1 MKLLIWIGCFFV
13 GAMLNVL
20 LGAMTGF
27 QLGYLLFYL
36 VVGFVATRL
45 CKKWD
50 EHKEYG
56 GLGKDV
62 LDADPQSVVENDNRL
77 EQQFAGRTYTT
88 PVSDS
93 QWQCSCG
100 RVHPKYETSC
110 VCGKSKFDNLNSPK
124 TEGTSSE
131 TAEKPA
137 TGNQILFCRKCGE
150 KLMEDSKFC
159 GRCGT
164 KIVKE

>member
-1 MKLLIWIGCFFV
+1 MEIGALIGMALWALIPAFIAKRKDRSFWGYYFLSFLISPFITTIITLCVSNKRREYYPTESIFV
-13 GAMLNVL
+13 EDYSGYQGKM
-20 LGAMTGF
+20 
-27 QLGYLLFYL
+27 QL
-36 VVGFVATRL
+36 
-45 CKKWD
+45 
-50 EHKEYG
+50 
-56 GLGKDV
+56 KDR
-62 LDADPQSVVENDNRL
+62 DIYN
-77 EQQFAGRTYTT
+77 T

-93 QWQCSCG
+93 QWLCSCG

-164 KIVKE
+164 KIEKE

>member
-1 MKLLIWIGCFFV
+1 MEIGS
-13 GAMLNVL
+13 L
-20 LGAMTGF
+20 LGIALWALIPGF
-27 QLGYLLFYL
+27 IAKRKDRSFWGYYFLSFLISPLITMIITLCVSNKRREYYPTESIFVEDYSGYQGKMQL
-36 VVGFVATRL
+36 
-45 CKKWD
+45 
-50 EHKEYG
+50 
-56 GLGKDV
+56 KDR
-62 LDADPQSVVENDNRL
+62 DIYNK
-77 EQQFAGRTYTT
+77 

-93 QWQCSCG
+93 QWLCSCG

-164 KIVKE
+164 KIEKE